1 MDLTLTP
8 AWQIVVMSDH
18 PVAQAAGRELQQ
30 GLLLLGA
37 PELPLVGD
45 APGPRIA
52 LTHGPVGER
61 FVRTPVPHGLDLR
74 ADGPRGLLYAVYDL
88 LEAMGMRWPAPGVR
102 KSPTPS
108 HDPLHLPPSAV
119 TDRPALPI
127 RSLVIGHDQFLA
139 EATHWISWAAR
150 NRLNTIFIHTT
161 IGEPALGACRL
172 ATWRARRHDLLPLI
186 REHGLRLELG
196 GHHLRDLLPR
206 RLFRS
211 QPTLF
216 RHDGQRRTPDHNLCV
231 SNPAA
236 LKLLQRM
243 GAAFFRAYPEAE
255 VYHLW
260 PDDLHADGWCHCQ
273 TCTNI
278 SPADQTLIAANA
290 LAEVLPPDQSN
301 TRVSFLA
308 YHESATAPTLT
319 PHAAVSLLF
328 APRPRSYAASIGAT
342 LNEPIATQLR
352 NAIASFGTGGY
363 LPHPSGSHLAVFE
376 YYLDGILFKSSPPPL
391 VSVIGAD
398 LSYYQ
403 QVGVGAVHILLTGD
417 RPFRHAPLNAYLA
430 ARLAWSG
437 SADPAQYL
445 HDYALART
453 STATAEL
460 IAAYRSLEAAWQ
472 PALMRDPRGPIPRAE
487 RGLRDLV
494 SHPPLDM
501 LDTLGEPRR
510 TAELRLEEL
519 RRAMAQLGQ
528 GRAAW
533 QRLEAQEGSA
543 SLADE
548 RAEWVLS
555 AALLD
560 FFALR
565 QQLYVLTAR
574 GAPTVLLTEALDQA
588 QSALEQLLRW
598 AERYV
603 PASAKANHLLL
614 RTLFQLQ
621 LDQVADRHLL
631 GPLQRLAL
639 RARRAGRLTRLLPRL
654 LRLD

>member
-1 MDLTLTP
+1 
-8 AWQIVVMSDH
+8 MSDH
-18 PVAQAAGRELQQ
+18 PVATVAGSELQQ
-30 GLLLLGA
+30 GLRLLGS
-37 PELPLVGD
+37 PELPLVGT
-45 APGPRIA
+45 ASGPRIA
-52 LTHGPVGER
+52 LSHGPVGER
-61 FVRTPVPHGLDLR
+61 FVRTPVPDGMDLR

-88 LEAMGMRWPAPGVR
+88 LEAMGMRWPAPGVQR
-102 KSPTPS
+102 IPSPGR
-108 HDPLHLPPSAV
+108 DPLCLPFSAV
-119 TDRPALPI
+119 TDRPALAI
-127 RSLVIGHDQFLA
+127 RSLVIGHDYFLA
-139 EATHWISWAAR
+139 EAEQWISWAAR
-150 NRLNTIFIHTT
+150 NRLNTIFMHTT

-172 ATWRARRHDLLPLI
+172 ARWRARRRDLLPLI
-186 REHGLRLELG
+186 RAHGLRLELG

-216 RHDGQRRTPDHNLCV
+216 RFNGQRRTPDHNLCV

-236 LKLLQRM
+236 LELLQRM

-273 TCTNI
+273 ACANL
-278 SPADQTLIAANA
+278 SPADQTLIATNA
-290 LAEVLPPDQSN
+290 LAAVLPPDRPG

-308 YHESATAPTLT
+308 YHESATVPTIT

-342 LNEPIATQLR
+342 VNAPIAAQL
-352 NAIASFGTGGY
+352 NSALAAFGTVGDP
-363 LPHPSGSHLAVFE
+363 PHPPGSHLAVFE

-391 VSVIGAD
+391 VRLIGAD

-403 QVGVGAVHILLTGD
+403 QAGVGAVHMLLTGD
-417 RPFRHAPLNAYLA
+417 RPFRQAPLNAYLA
-430 ARLAWSG
+430 ARMAW
-437 SADPAQYL
+437 AVATDPAERLQ
-445 HDYALART
+445 DYALARAP
-453 STATAEL
+453 TAAAEL

-472 PALMRDPRGPIPRAE
+472 PALMRDPGGFIARTQ

-494 SHPPLDM
+494 SSPPLDM

-510 TAELRLEEL
+510 IAERRLEEL
-519 RRAMAQLGQ
+519 RHAVVHLEE

-533 QRLEAQEGSA
+533 QLIEAQEGA
-543 SLADE
+543 ALVEE
-548 RAEWVLS
+548 RAEWELS
-555 AALLD
+555 ATLLD
-560 FFALR
+560 FLYLR

-574 GAPTVLLTEALDQA
+574 SAPTEVLTEALNQA
-588 QSALEQLLRW
+588 QSALDRLLQW

-603 PASAKANHLLL
+603 PSSAKANHLLL

-621 LDQVADRHLL
+621 LDQIADRHLL
-631 GPLQRLAL
+631 SPLQRLTL
-639 RARRAGRLTRLLPRL
+639 RARRASLLTQLLPRL